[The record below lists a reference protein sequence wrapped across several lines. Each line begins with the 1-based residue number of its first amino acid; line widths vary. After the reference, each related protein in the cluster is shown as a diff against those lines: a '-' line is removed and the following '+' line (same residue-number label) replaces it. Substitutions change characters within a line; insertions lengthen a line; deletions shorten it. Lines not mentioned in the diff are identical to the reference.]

1 MGTSVLRRPAPAR
14 RRVTALAVA
23 ALIGLGSLA
32 GCAGASDE
40 AGGDTSG
47 SAAVDQSEIAPA
59 PPDGGRAAGDTD
71 GSGAVGGSGA
81 VEGAIAPD
89 AVRAGTGD
97 KLVRRASLQLKV
109 DSLRGS
115 AARIRS
121 IATSQGGAVFS
132 EELYSSE
139 GAGTNTAGSITIS
152 VPASSLESTIG
163 LIEKVG
169 DVQFRSSSSEDVTA
183 TYVDTEARVKSLT
196 ESVGHIR
203 DLLATAK
210 SISDLVALE
219 NELSRRQAELDALT
233 AQLANLKDAVAMSP
247 ISITLS
253 TDDFEPVT
261 AGGVLSGLRSGWSAV
276 LTSMSVL
283 ATALGAVLPFAL
295 AGALVGL
302 PTVMWWRRRRVGSA
316 PALAHPAGTPP
327 SAG

>member
-1 MGTSVLRRPAPAR
+1 MRTSVLRRSPSGR
-14 RRVTALAVA
+14 RRLTALSLA
-23 ALIGLGSLA
+23 ALLGLGGLTA
-32 GCAGASDE
+32 CAGASDE

-47 SAAVDQSEIAPA
+47 SAAVDQSEVAPQ
-59 PPDGGRAAGDTD
+59 PTD
-71 GSGAVGGSGA
+71 GDRTAGFAGGAK
-81 VEGAIAPD
+81 VEVAPD
-89 AVRAGTGD
+89 SIRVGTGD

-109 DSLRGS
+109 GSLRGS
-115 AARIRS
+115 AERIRS
-121 IATSQGGAVFS
+121 IATSQGGAVVA
-132 EELYSSE
+132 EELYSPRGT
-139 GAGTNTAGSITIS
+139 GADTAGSITIS

-196 ESVGHIR
+196 ESVGRIR

-247 ISITLS
+247 ISISLS

-261 AGGVLSGLRSGWSAV
+261 AGGFLSGLRSGWAAFLSS
-276 LTSMSVL
+276 LSVL

-295 AGALVGL
+295 AGALVGV
-302 PTVMWWRRRRVGSA
+302 PAVMWWRRRRVGA
-316 PALAHPAGTPP
+316 VPALAHPGGTPP
-327 SAG
+327 SASAG

>member
-1 MGTSVLRRPAPAR
+1 MGTSVLRRPALAR
-14 RRVTALAVA
+14 RRVAALAVA

-32 GCAGASDE
+32 ACTAGSDDAGGAS
-40 AGGDTSG
+40 SG
-47 SAAVDQSEIAPA
+47 SAGVDQSEVAPKA
-59 PPDGGRAAGDTD
+59 ADGDR
-71 GSGAVGGSGA
+71 AVGN
-81 VEGAIAPD
+81 VEGGADALAPD

-109 DSLRGS
+109 GSLRGS
-115 AARIRS
+115 AERIRS
-121 IATSQGGAVFS
+121 IAATQGGSVLS

-139 GAGTNTAGSITIS
+139 GTGVDTEGSITIS

-196 ESVGHIR
+196 ESVGRIR

-210 SISDLVALE
+210 NISDLVALE

-253 TDDFEPVT
+253 TGDFEPVT
-261 AGGVLSGLRSGWSAV
+261 AGGFLSGLRSGWAAF
-276 LTSMSVL
+276 LTSLSVL

-295 AGALVGL
+295 AGALVGA
-302 PTVMWWRRRRVGSA
+302 PVVMWWRRRRVSTLQ
-316 PALAHPAGTPP
+316 ALAHPAGTPP

>member
-1 MGTSVLRRPAPAR
+1 MSTSVLHRSTPGR
-14 RRVTALAVA
+14 LA
-23 ALIGLGSLA
+23 ALTLAALLGLGSLSA
-32 GCAGASDE
+32 CAGGSDE
-40 AGGDTSG
+40 AAGGSSG
-47 SAAVDQSEIAPA
+47 SAAVDQSEVAPK
-59 PPDGGRAAGDTD
+59 PPEGDR
-71 GSGAVGGSGA
+71 GGA
-81 VEGAIAPD
+81 VEGGQGAVAPD

-97 KLVRRASLQLKV
+97 KLVRRANLQLKV

-115 AARIRS
+115 AERIRS
-121 IATSQGGAVFS
+121 IATTQGGSVLS

-139 GAGTNTAGSITIS
+139 GAGVDTAGSITIS
-152 VPASSLESTIG
+152 VPATSLESTIG

-183 TYVDTEARVKSLT
+183 TYVDTEARVTSLT
-196 ESVGHIR
+196 ESVGRIR

-210 SISDLVALE
+210 NISDLVSLE

-261 AGGVLSGLRSGWSAV
+261 AGGFLSGLRSGWSAF
-276 LTSMSVL
+276 LTSLSVL

-295 AGALVGL
+295 AGALVGGPVVL
-302 PTVMWWRRRRVGSA
+302 WWRRRHLGPR
-316 PALAHPAGTPP
+316 PALAHPGGTPP

>member
-1 MGTSVLRRPAPAR
+1 MSPSVLPRSAPR
-14 RRVTALAVA
+14 RRLATLFLVAL
-23 ALIGLGSLA
+23 LGLGSLA
-32 GCAGASDE
+32 ACS
-40 AGGDTSG
+40 GGSEDSG
-47 SAAVDQSEIAPA
+47 SATGGSSGVDQSEVAPQPA
-59 PPDGGRAAGDTD
+59 DGDRAGVVGDAK
-71 GSGAVGGSGA
+71 GEV
-81 VEGAIAPD
+81 APD
-89 AVRAGTGD
+89 AVRAGAGD

-115 AARIRS
+115 AERIRA
-121 IATSQGGAVFS
+121 IATSQGGSVLS
-132 EELYSSE
+132 EELYASM
-139 GAGTNTAGSITIS
+139 GAGPDTSGSITIT

-196 ESVGHIR
+196 ESVGRIR
-203 DLLATAK
+203 ELLATAK

-233 AQLANLKDAVAMSP
+233 AQLANLKDSVAMSP
-247 ISITLS
+247 ISISLS

-261 AGGVLSGLRSGWSAV
+261 AGGFLAGLRSGWSAF
-276 LTSMSVL
+276 LTSLSVL

-295 AGALVGL
+295 AGALVGI
-302 PTVMWWRRRRVGSA
+302 PVMVWWRRRRVGA
-316 PALAHPAGTPP
+316 VPALARPVGPPP